1 MTAKSPSI
9 RPATLHDAAEI
20 ARLSTQ
26 LGYPA
31 TEGAMRER
39 LEQLLPSP
47 RQVVFVAE
55 AGHGLLGWVAGE
67 LRLILESGSRVE
79 LAGLVVDASARR
91 TGIGSQLVR
100 EVEQWALAKCRG
112 CISRTGTVVQARV
125 QVCEQV
131 NTWSLASLRLPS
143 WRCCRWV
150 PRPAPTTSSCCLAP

>member
-31 TEGAMRER
+31 TESAMRER

-100 EVEQWALAKCRG
+100 EVEQWALAKGCGAVFVRSNVARG
-112 CISRTGTVVQARV
+112 EAHPFYERLGYERVKTQHAYRKLVGT
-125 QVCEQV
+125 
-131 NTWSLASLRLPS
+131 S
-143 WRCCRWV
+143 
-150 PRPAPTTSSCCLAP
+150 